1 MFVLFTTASKL
12 SESPPYL
19 QNIMRPTTVTEANSN
34 NSISS
39 HILPTSAN
47 LVGVC
52 IMSLSLVKLLPRHG
66 WSTWVDEMLALDSMV
81 FLVSVALS
89 YASLRIKRHSPTLE
103 NWAELFFLGG
113 LVLIILASLVLTYGI
128 G

>member
-1 MFVLFTTASKL
+1 MQT
-12 SESPPYL
+12 
-19 QNIMRPTTVTEANSN
+19 
-34 NSISS
+34 SIADEPNPGGSFSS

-66 WSTWVDEMLALDSMV
+66 WSAWVDEALALDSLV
-81 FLVSVALS
+81 FLASVALS
-89 YASLRIKRHSPTLE
+89 YSSLRVKSLAVRLE
-103 NWAELFFLGG
+103 SWAEMLFLCGLFLVM
-113 LVLIILASLVLTYGI
+113 LVSLVLAWGI

>member
-1 MFVLFTTASKL
+1 
-12 SESPPYL
+12 
-19 QNIMRPTTVTEANSN
+19 MRQTTVIEDHSS
-34 NSISS
+34 SISS

-52 IMSLSLVKLLPRHG
+52 IMALSLVKLLPRHG
-66 WSTWVDEMLALDSMV
+66 WSSWVDEILAIDSMV

-89 YASLRIKRHSPTLE
+89 YASLRIKGCTSKLE
-103 NWAELFFLGG
+103 NWAEMFFLGG
-113 LVLIILASLVLTYGI
+113 LVLIILASLVLAYGI

>member
-1 MFVLFTTASKL
+1 
-12 SESPPYL
+12 
-19 QNIMRPTTVTEANSN
+19 MRPTTDTEAHSS

-66 WSTWVDEMLALDSMV
+66 WSAWVDEMLAIDSMV

-89 YASLRIKRHSPTLE
+89 YASLRIKGCTANLE
-103 NWAELFFLGG
+103 NWAEMFFLGG